1 MSDVVPSFLLFRRL
15 SSNEYSYSEFASL
28 NFNTSIG
35 RFLIRRLMLSPM
47 LISLLFFGLM
57 GSVSAFHSS
66 VSLPYRRHSL
76 SMNFF
81 DNLKVIFSREG
92 QQNIKAY
99 NEREKEEMLAAQKEI
114 LERRRDPKKMREYE
128 ETKEQQRKKLAEERA
143 MFRFQQKSEGDP
155 IEDWKKLREEGKIK
169 MSKELERD
177 QSSSRLGSEGLI
189 GVRVDERMPYIDQ
202 GYVDEDADVMGKL
215 MGMFKKKK

>member
-1 MSDVVPSFLLFRRL
+1 
-15 SSNEYSYSEFASL
+15 
-28 NFNTSIG
+28 
-35 RFLIRRLMLSPM
+35 
-47 LISLLFFGLM
+47 
-57 GSVSAFHSS
+57 
-66 VSLPYRRHSL
+66 
-76 SMNFF
+76 MNFF
-81 DNLKVIFSREG
+81 DDLKVIFSKEG
-92 QQNIKAY
+92 QQNIRAF

-114 LERRRDPKKMREYE
+114 LERRRNPKKMREYE

-143 MFRFQQKSEGDP
+143 MFKFQQKNEGDP

-177 QSSSRLGSEGLI
+177 KSSSRLGSEGLI

-202 GYVDEDADVMGKL
+202 GYVDEEADVMGKL